1 MILTTATDSPGEKGV
16 FPANGAL
23 IAAHP
28 HIGERNNTRAGNKEM
43 PPEGSNA

>member
-23 IAAHP
+23 TAAHP
-28 HIGERNNTRAGNKEM
+28 HMRERNNSAVYLTPYTTTDLK
-43 PPEGSNA
+43 